1 MRFRSLGSGS
11 TGNATLVEAR
21 SGASVTRVLLDCGFS
36 LRELETRLQ
45 AEDLVPGDL
54 SAVFITHEHGDHVG
68 CALALS
74 RRHNTPLL
82 MSRGTWRALGEPDL
96 PGPVRFA
103 RDGLPVDVGNL
114 QLQPYTV
121 PHDAEEPLQICFSDG
136 NRRLGVLTDV
146 GMATEHLLA
155 QLQNCQALL
164 LECNHDTDLLGRS
177 RYPESL
183 KRRIAGRLGHLSND
197 AAAKILAACVHDGL
211 RDVVAAHLS
220 EQNNSPALALQALRE
235 PAAAFGV
242 QLQAANA
249 QSGFDWIE
257 VRERS

>member
-21 SGASVTRVLLDCGFS
+21 SGHSATRVLLDCGFS
-36 LRELETRLQ
+36 LRELEARLLR
-45 AEDLVPGDL
+45 ENLVPADL

-68 CALALS
+68 CALTLA
-74 RRHNTPLL
+74 RKHRVPLW

-96 PGPVRFA
+96 PEQIHFA
-103 RDGLPVDVGNL
+103 RDGALIDVGHL

-121 PHDAEEPLQICFSDG
+121 PHDAQEPLQICFTDG
-136 NRRLGVLTDV
+136 QTRLGVLTDV

-155 QLQNCQALL
+155 HLQNCHALL
-164 LECNHDTDLLGRS
+164 LECNHDSDMLARS

-197 AAAKILAACVHDGL
+197 TSARILAACVHAGL

-220 EQNNSPALALQALRE
+220 EQNNSPELALGALAESAAAYGVALQA
-235 PAAAFGV
+235 ADAV
-242 QLQAANA
+242 T
-249 QSGFDWIE
+249 GFEWID
-257 VRERS
+257 VRT

>member
-21 SGASVTRVLLDCGFS
+21 SGSNATRVLLDCGFS
-36 LRELETRLQ
+36 LRELEARLLR
-45 AEDLVPGDL
+45 EDLVPADL

-68 CALALS
+68 CALTLA
-74 RRHNTPLL
+74 RKHRVPLW
-82 MSRGTWRALGEPDL
+82 MSRGTWRALGAPDL
-96 PGPVRFA
+96 PEQIHFA
-103 RDGLPVDVGNL
+103 RDGALIDVGNL

-121 PHDAEEPLQICFSDG
+121 PHDALEPLQICFTDG
-136 NRRLGVLTDV
+136 QTRLGVLTDA

-155 QLQNCQALL
+155 HLQNCHALL
-164 LECNHDTDLLGRS
+164 LECNHDSNMLAHS

-197 AAAKILAACVHDGL
+197 TSARILAACVHAGL

-220 EQNNSPALALQALRE
+220 EQNNSPELALGALAE
-235 PAAAFGV
+235 PAAAYGV
-242 QLQAANA
+242 ALQAADA
-249 QSGFDWIE
+249 VSGFDWLE
-257 VRERS
+257 VRA